1 MRTKIKNTMTR
12 LALLLLLIGLIL
24 PSGTPQKV
32 EAAARTVSLRVY
44 GKNVYVGASTKLKIR
59 ATSRSKIYYG
69 TSNKNIATVNSRGTV
84 TGKRAGTV
92 RITVTAKRSGY
103 RTAKKNVTIK
113 IVKRNQKIGASNM
126 TLTVGQGRT
135 IPAKTKTGRSYKT
148 SNKKVVTVNS
158 KGYIKAV
165 GAGTAKVTITAKA
178 SGMYNA
184 ASQTIVVKVSKK
196 SVAPNKT
203 SKPANPTIPN
213 QKPSKPNAKPT
224 VKPTAKP
231 TVKPTAKP
239 TVKPDTPIE
248 PSIELKTA
256 LDEITSKDYMVF
268 ANWGDYKIIED
279 SRFDFVA
286 EKDTKNAHKENTC
299 IVTSSDPKIAG
310 VTAAKDDSNNSSI
323 LNAYGNSYDGK
334 SITLTFSLGS
344 YTKNCQLKV
353 IKRTNADLT
362 KVPDEELLQYIT
374 DEKTYAQE
382 VYRLINEY
390 RVKMGR
396 DPLVWENTY
405 CLKSAVIA
413 AGVDCFNG
421 MRTIKASDFADH
433 GASQIGYGATGYPKE
448 AVEGWIASPIH
459 RANILNS
466 SAKTIGVAYFSVKFD
481 DGVHKVFNGT
491 SVVCTISFGS
501 KERIDSLQNIIKQ
514 DHLNMLRTIVH
525 SEEEYDRYVG
535 WFYHP
540 VGEATIQSADISED
554 AVFDS
559 GSEDAVLMDGEKPVS
574 PQ

>member
-1 MRTKIKNTMTR
+1 MRTKIKKTMTR

-24 PSGTPQKV
+24 PSGAPQKV

-59 ATSRSKIYYG
+59 ATSRSKIYYR

-92 RITVTAKRSGY
+92 KITVTAKRSGY

-203 SKPANPTIPN
+203 SKPTTPTTPTTTPTTPN
-213 QKPSKPNAKPT
+213 QKPSE
-224 VKPTAKP
+224 
-231 TVKPTAKP
+231 P

-248 PSIELKTA
+248 PSAELKAA

-268 ANWGDYKIIED
+268 ANWENYKIIED
-279 SRFDFVA
+279 SRLDFA
-286 EKDTKNAHKENTC
+286 TEKDTKNAHKENTC

-405 CLKSAVIA
+405 CLKSAAIA

-433 GASQIGYGATGYPKE
+433 GASQIGYGATGYSNPKE